1 MDKANSFYIC
11 THTYIYNIQN
21 NSAITKKEIFP
32 FATTWMDFKG
42 FMLSEMSNRQIQHD
56 LTYMWT
62 LQQTNKTM
70 LMDIENRLVVARS
83 GGEVARDV

>member
-1 MDKANSFYIC
+1 
-11 THTYIYNIQN
+11 
-21 NSAITKKEIFP
+21 
-32 FATTWMDFKG
+32 
-42 FMLSEMSNRQIQHD
+42 MLSEMSNRQIQHD